1 MKTAIQELIIQQI
14 FDLLKKSSV
23 EVRGTKMFKIL
34 LYHLVRWYPQ
44 VTDGGDDVYASSI
57 QVNIQNLPYTVRSE
71 RIITDI
77 LESQITDSE
86 KRRQFKEHTHH
97 EHNPPVH
104 VIASELLNLSD
115 EFLALNSV
123 KNILNDQ
130 YDVILITQEEKI
142 VLNGNPNNLYS
153 LDGIQTNGRGLSK
166 RGSYSERLD
175 AINSRLIKINLE
187 KKL

>member
-1 MKTAIQELIIQQI
+1 MKVAIQEIIIQQI
-14 FDLLKKSSV
+14 FDLLKQSNTA
-23 EVRGTKMFKIL
+23 VRLTKMFKIL

-44 VTDGGDDVYASSI
+44 VTLTGDDVYASSI
-57 QVNIQNLPYTVRSE
+57 EVNIQNLPYTVRSE

-104 VIASELLNLSD
+104 VKASELLNLTND
-115 EFLALNSV
+115 LLTLNAV
-123 KNILNDQ
+123 KSILNDQ
-130 YDVILITQEEKI
+130 YDVILITQEEKN

-153 LDGIQTNGRGLSK
+153 LDGLQTNGCGLS
-166 RGSYSERLD
+166 RSGNYSERLE
-175 AINSRLIKINLE
+175 AINATLFNNQK
-187 KKL
+187 